1 MFYPIAKQLL
11 YEHYRSDLEAP
22 INEYIRSM
30 TIEPA
35 LSSYIKHIS
44 ISFGVTDFTGDMR
57 PETEIRKDL
66 QALGA
71 TKEHYLY
78 FEDLAQLELAIIVLH
93 AHNLESLQMQAQVHD
108 RELDIDDF
116 PIWLR
121 PFIDAVQHG
130 PKLPLENPRYENLH
144 TLDINMQST
153 FEPDLSY
160 LFLLPKL
167 RKLRLGSVQFESDSM
182 SENTPPVPWPIA
194 TAVSG
199 VQELRLT
206 DVDLPAYLVGQIIK
220 SCKAITLFE
229 CLLDNHRRPNIR
241 KDSFWCQE
249 IVTALYP
256 HTSSLESLSLQTRGL
271 QRLRK
276 FQWPRVHGLPNF
288 RALKRL
294 TTQFY
299 ILVGVPGC
307 TRQQRSHEQ
316 ILQTRGHLD
325 CTL

>member
-44 ISFGVTDFTGDMR
+44 ISFGVADFTGDMR

-121 PFIDAVQHG
+121 PFIDAVHHG

-199 VQELRLT
+199 MQELRLT
-206 DVDLPAYLVGQIIK
+206 DVDLPA
-220 SCKAITLFE
+220 
-229 CLLDNHRRPNIR
+229 
-241 KDSFWCQE
+241 
-249 IVTALYP
+249 
-256 HTSSLESLSLQTRGL
+256 
-271 QRLRK
+271 
-276 FQWPRVHGLPNF
+276 
-288 RALKRL
+288 
-294 TTQFY
+294 
-299 ILVGVPGC
+299 
-307 TRQQRSHEQ
+307 
-316 ILQTRGHLD
+316 
-325 CTL
+325 